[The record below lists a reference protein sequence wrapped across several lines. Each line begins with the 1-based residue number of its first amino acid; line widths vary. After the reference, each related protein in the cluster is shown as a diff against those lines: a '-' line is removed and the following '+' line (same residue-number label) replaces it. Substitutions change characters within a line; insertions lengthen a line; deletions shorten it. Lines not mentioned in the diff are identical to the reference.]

1 MRVRWTRIA
10 LGQLD
15 EIQQFIA
22 QDSPLAAYRVAV
34 ELTERPV
41 RLLGENPLLGRIGR
55 ARGTREL
62 VFTDLP
68 YILVYRVTDSV
79 EVLAL
84 VHAARQWPDRF
95 D

>member
-1 MRVRWTRIA
+1 MRVRWTRVA
-10 LGQLD
+10 LAQLD
-15 EIQQFIA
+15 EIQDYIA
-22 QDSPLAAYRVAV
+22 QDSPLAAYRVAL

-41 RLLGENPLLGRIGR
+41 RLLGENPMLGRIGR

-62 VFTDLP
+62 VFPDLP

-79 EVLAL
+79 EILAL
-84 VHAARQWPDRF
+84 VHAARQWPESF